1 MIGTLAGGTRV
12 GGGDPSITITHSR
25 LFFLS
30 CFPVLPSLSP
40 PASSLRPSLPSRHL
54 QAAERQGSS
63 RPTETRIPFTNKL
76 LAFRALKQGLKVSYE
91 NWRMWSNYMVV
102 ALDVGEL
109 SEACRAL
116 TRVVEERAAKD
127 GPACVDE
134 DVLDRLVDAAA
145 RGPHSQPQ
153 PQSQSDADTGTNADR
168 ATQTA
173 GLERRVADLFER
185 TILPRVSSPRI
196 FRARARFLMAQG
208 RTADALAAY
217 LDAYRAGPAGTIE
230 RGETD
235 VGRWRAAVGEVEEIV
250 DVLRNFGSKDEGEEG
265 DEGKGKGVNWRLQA
279 RSIVRTFMGRTRDF
293 EDEPEWARLVAL
305 QEEIKKEDA

>member
-1 MIGTLAGGTRV
+1 MIGTQTRGSRV
-12 GGGDPSITITHSR
+12 EGGGGWTHRSRSLTDFFSFFSFFPS
-25 LFFLS
+25 
-30 CFPVLPSLSP
+30 SP
-40 PASSLRPSLPSRHL
+40 HRPHPHP
-54 QAAERQGSS
+54 QAVGPQGTGSAEN
-63 RPTETRIPFTNKL
+63 EEEKRIPFTNKL
-76 LAFRALKQGLKVSYE
+76 LAFRALKQGLKVSYD
-91 NWRMWSNYMVV
+91 NWRMWSNYTVV

-116 TRVVEERAAKD
+116 ARVVEERAAKD
-127 GPACVDE
+127 GAACVDE

-145 RGPHSQPQ
+145 RGPG
-153 PQSQSDADTGTNADR
+153 DASENAATTTTAR
-168 ATQTA
+168 MANKATQTT

-196 FRARARFLMAQG
+196 FRARARFLTAQG

-235 VGRWRAAVGEVEEIV
+235 VERWRAGVGEVEEIV
-250 DVLRNFGSKDEGEEG
+250 DVLRNFGSTGEGEG
-265 DEGKGKGVNWRLQA
+265 SGATSNWRLQA

-293 EDEPEWARLVAL
+293 EDEPEWGRLVAL
-305 QEEIKKEDA
+305 QDEIKKEDA